1 MMKQFSNQFI
11 ILIVDG
17 APTHTA
23 GLVEKFE
30 QKNKKCLQIEIL
42 PAYFPE
48 LNPTEKCWRF
58 LKTKKLDGS
67 MAIAKDELRDKTK
80 NHMREIKK
88 DKERMSSFFD
98 EL

>member
-1 MMKQFSNQFI
+1 MKQFSNQFI

-23 GLVEKFE
+23 NLVKQFE
-30 QKNKKCLQIEIL
+30 QDNKKFLKIEIF
-42 PAYFPE
+42 PAYSPE

-67 MAIAKDELRDKTK
+67 MAIDKDELRDQTK
-80 NHMREIKK
+80 IHMRKIRK
-88 DKERMSSFFD
+88 DKKIMSSFFD
-98 EL
+98 

>member
-1 MMKQFSNQFI
+1 MKQFSNRFI

-23 GLVEKFE
+23 GLVQQFE
-30 QKNKKCLQIEIL
+30 QENKKFIQIEIL
-42 PAYFPE
+42 PAYSPE

-67 MAIAKDELRDKTK
+67 MAIDKEELRDKTK
-80 NHMREIKK
+80 KHMREIKK
-88 DKERMSSFFD
+88 DKERMASFFE